1 MAVGDLVDLDEN
13 GEQTPSLIVVSPVA
27 ERVAP
32 SAGAWTVAECPLQSL
47 WQFVVAYQVPAG
59 KTLGHNQTVGTVPPS
74 MTYSVPVM
82 DAARGDARNVTKSAT
97 SCGLAGRPRGMPP
110 SESMSRL

>member
-1 MAVGDLVDLDEN
+1 MTIRRKVWMMMVDNHHTLTDRHHPDGQGSDKMAVGDLVDLDEN

-59 KTLGHNQTVGTVPPS
+59 GT
-74 MTYSVPVM
+74 SVTI
-82 DAARGDARNVTKSAT
+82 RRLER
-97 SCGLAGRPRGMPP
+97 CPR
-110 SESMSRL
+110 R

>member
-32 SAGAWTVAECPLQSL
+32 SAGAWMVAECPLQSL

-59 KTLGHNQTVGTVPPS
+59 KTTSPQSDGWNGA
-74 MTYSVPVM
+74 PV
-82 DAARGDARNVTKSAT
+82 DDVFGASD
-97 SCGLAGRPRGMPP
+97 GRSP
-110 SESMSRL
+110 